1 MTNETRPLVVA
12 ISGRPNAGKSTL
24 FNRLLRRRQAIV
36 HDTPGVTRDENRAE
50 LEREGR
56 RIELVDTGGI
66 EEMAEGDLDERVQ
79 RRTYD
84 VLGEVDVIVHLLD
97 GQGGLSPADHEVAR
111 RLRAL
116 GKPVVFA
123 VNKVDQARH
132 ESRLLDFASLGADDL
147 VPVSAAHGR
156 GLGELWE
163 RVVELGGPGGAVEE
177 DPEENGDRVPSGPPR
192 VALIGR
198 PNVGKSS
205 LLNRFVG
212 YDRAIVDSVPGTT
225 RDSLD
230 VRIERG
236 GQSWILVDTA
246 GLRRPSKIVEDIE
259 GYAAGSSLRALA
271 ASEVAVLVLD
281 ATVGVTDQDMR
292 LADLAWRKGRGLVV
306 AVNKM
311 DLAPK
316 LASQQCHDEIANRLP
331 QWPPLPLVQVS
342 AMEGTGLRN
351 LLRAVDLVSDAYRRR
366 IATPHLN
373 ELVQAAL
380 EEQPPAMVRHRPV
393 KVRYAAQVR
402 RAPQEIA
409 LFVNRRDGL
418 SESYQRYL
426 RHRLREEFGLVG
438 VPLHLHLRARPPRGA
453 EVSGSPAMA
462 RGSRPKPAAGRA
474 AGAGSPSR
482 TRGGGAGAKP
492 SRAKKPTGP
501 GGQPARSKKPTG
513 SGGKPVRSKKPT
525 GPGGKPSRSKK
536 PTGSA
541 GRTAGG
547 GRRGAPG
554 RAR

>member
-1 MTNETRPLVVA
+1 VTNETRPLVAA

-50 LEREGR
+50 LERDGR

-66 EEMAEGDLDERVQ
+66 EEMAEGALGERVQ
-79 RRTYD
+79 RRTYE
-84 VLGEVDVIVHLLD
+84 VLGDVDVIVHLLD
-97 GQGGLSPADHEVAR
+97 GQGGVSPADHEVAR
-111 RLRAL
+111 RLRAI

-123 VNKVDQARH
+123 VNKIDQARH
-132 ESRLLDFASLGADDL
+132 ESRLLDFASLGAEDL

-163 RVVELGGPGGAVEE
+163 RVVELGGPGAEVEE
-177 DPEENGDRVPSGPPR
+177 EAEDEEGRVPSGPPR

-205 LLNRFVG
+205 LLNQFVG

-292 LADLAWRKGRGLVV
+292 LADLAWRRGRGLVV

-351 LLRAVDLVSDAYRRR
+351 LLRAVDIVSEGYRRR
-366 IATPHLN
+366 IPTPRLN

-380 EEQPPAMVRHRPV
+380 EEQPPPMVRHRPV

-409 LFVNRRDGL
+409 LFVNRRDAFA
-418 SESYQRYL
+418 ESYQRYL

-438 VPLHLHLRARPPRGA
+438 VPLQLHLRARPPKNAEGVGA
-453 EVSGSPAMA
+453 SGSPAVGRSPA
-462 RGSRPKPAAGRA
+462 RSSKTTGAVPKPARA
-474 AGAGSPSR
+474 RKTTGAGAKPARSR
-482 TRGGGAGAKP
+482 KTTGAGAKPARSSKTTGAGAKP
-492 SRAKKPTGP
+492 SRATKPSGP
-501 GGQPARSKKPTG
+501 GARLSRAKKG
-513 SGGKPVRSKKPT
+513 SGG
-525 GPGGKPSRSKK
+525 
-536 PTGSA
+536 
-541 GRTAGG
+541 G
-547 GRRGAPG
+547 GRGTPR